1 MHVDAHVV
9 DAVEEEVEALAVFC
23 EEFGSEGCLVFV
35 FGAGGV
41 EGAEL
46 DGVGDVDAVA
56 DGVLVVIC
64 FTHVLFSFGAWKKLR
79 CFYLEL
85 TVV

>member
-1 MHVDAHVV
+1 M
-9 DAVEEEVEALAVFC
+9 FC
-23 EEFGSEGCLVFV
+23 EEFGSEGCFVFV
-35 FGAGGV
+35 FRAGGV

-46 DGVGDVDAVA
+46 DGVGDVNAVA
-56 DGVLVVIC
+56 DGVLVVVC

-79 CFYLEL
+79 CLYLEL